1 MYIPG
6 KVGGAR
12 APGAPTVPTPMIG
25 FKGFNDRYIGFKG
38 FNGRYIGFKIL
49 MVDTLVLKVHVHI
62 GLTVLMHGRY
72 IGINSRYMGFKGFN
86 SNHMSFNGNH
96 III

>member
-1 MYIPG
+1 
-6 KVGGAR
+6 
-12 APGAPTVPTPMIG
+12 
-25 FKGFNDRYIGFKG
+25 
-38 FNGRYIGFKIL
+38 